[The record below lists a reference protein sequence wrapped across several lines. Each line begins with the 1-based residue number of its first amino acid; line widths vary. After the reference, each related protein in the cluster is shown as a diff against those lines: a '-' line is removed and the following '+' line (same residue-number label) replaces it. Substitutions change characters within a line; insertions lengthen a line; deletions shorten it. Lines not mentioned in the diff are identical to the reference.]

1 MDDHINEVFLFNKLS
16 TDKFLWLQVLVGTHR
31 LPKPS
36 FSRCTAC
43 MVINL
48 SNQLSTSIK
57 DTQSTV
63 AVIMDQ
69 RLGVIIQL
77 RNNAGNIQNSFTSC
91 GSTYAVSTGYTAFA
105 KCVFFSG
112 SELFTSTDLEVFY
125 EITSQLQDYQ
135 EDTKIILNQ
144 IW

>member
-36 FSRCTAC
+36 ISRCTTC

-48 SNQLSTSIK
+48 SKLAQYQYQGHTIYRCSNYGPTFGGYQGRH
-57 DTQSTV
+57 D
-63 AVIMDQ
+63 
-69 RLGVIIQL
+69 IQL
-77 RNNAGNIQNSFTSC
+77 RNNAGNIQNSFTTC

-112 SELFTSTDLEVFY
+112 SELFTSTDVEVFY
-125 EITSQLQDYQ
+125 EITS
-135 EDTKIILNQ
+135 
-144 IW
+144 